1 MSPGTTSIPMES
13 QPTDFAKRRANHRA
27 VYETKKEKY
36 LSYFRIVD
44 YDREIAIKAER
55 LMSKPIRPHSNAQS
69 DETAASRLVSCPHK
83 RESII
88 SAKPLFDACFP
99 RA

>member
-1 MSPGTTSIPMES
+1 MES
-13 QPTDFAKRRANHRA
+13 QSTDFAKRRANHWA

-36 LSYFRIVD
+36 LSYFRIVG
-44 YDREIAIKAER
+44 YDARSP
-55 LMSKPIRPHSNAQS
+55 SKQRGSSPNRSAP
-69 DETAASRLVSCPHK
+69 TATRSQMKSQRAVLCHAHASGNP
-83 RESII
+83 II